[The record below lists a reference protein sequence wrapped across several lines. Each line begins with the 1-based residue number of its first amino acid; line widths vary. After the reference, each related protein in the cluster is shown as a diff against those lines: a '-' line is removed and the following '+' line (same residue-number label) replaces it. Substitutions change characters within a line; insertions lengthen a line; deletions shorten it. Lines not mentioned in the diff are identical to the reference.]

1 MRVLGSILIQ
11 KQQGTLMI
19 RIKLQEI
26 AKARGFSQAR
36 LSRRADIDLRTIQR
50 IYKDPHTNINMQTL
64 DKLAI
69 ALDVDASLLIESEP
83 TGKVRD
89 EQTSK

>member
-1 MRVLGSILIQ
+1 MDISAIYSPKSTRDSMV
-11 KQQGTLMI
+11 I
-19 RIKLQEI
+19 RIKLKEI

-50 IYKDPHTNINMQTL
+50 IYRDPHTNINLQTL
-64 DKLAI
+64 DKLAM

-83 TGKVRD
+83 RGNV
-89 EQTSK
+89 QY